1 VRSSLMVARGV
12 RIALAMLMGSALLA
26 SGLLV
31 LVRPA
36 SAASTNP
43 AEPAVIG
50 PLLDTD
56 QYLSAL
62 GFGEGCDIVGGV
74 ITTAS
79 GQAKVGSEV
88 SPFIADMDNYCGVF
102 GQESASMAIAGE
114 QAAAPLAA
122 VNPVLDPVIGEIAQ
136 EVGMFGTDYASSLAP
151 FGPFVAGMGGALT
164 YFEGSSAYGNAPG
177 T

>member
-1 VRSSLMVARGV
+1 MRVG
-12 RIALAMLMGSALLA
+12 LAIFVGSVVFA
-26 SGLLV
+26 SGVPALV
-31 LVRPA
+31 GPA
-36 SAASTNP
+36 SAASPNP
-43 AEPAVIG
+43 AEPAVVG

-56 QYLSAL
+56 HYLSAL

-79 GQAKVGSEV
+79 GQIKVGSSV
-88 SPFIADMDNYCGVF
+88 SPYIAEMDSYCAAF
-102 GQESASMAIAGE
+102 GQDSSNMAVAGE

-122 VNPVLDPVIGEIAQ
+122 LNPVVDPLIAQIAQ
-136 EVGMFGTDYASSLAP
+136 EVQMFGTDYSSSLAP
-151 FGPFVAGMGGALT
+151 LGPFIAGMGGALT